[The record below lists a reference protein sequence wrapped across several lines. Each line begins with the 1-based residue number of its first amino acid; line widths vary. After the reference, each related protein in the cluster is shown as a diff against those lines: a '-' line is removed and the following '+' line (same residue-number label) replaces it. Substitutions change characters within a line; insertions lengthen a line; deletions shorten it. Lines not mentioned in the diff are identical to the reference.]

1 MRIAIA
7 NFSHESNTFA
17 AKPTRLEDFEIY
29 RGQAMIDHYA
39 PTFHEIAGY
48 IAGAEEYDFDLHAT
62 LGANATPSGT
72 VTREAYETITGEIL
86 ANLRAANADFD
97 AALAMDPNEP
107 EAWLNKAVGHAKF
120 GRSIDALP
128 LAEKALALN
137 TRRPALAYFVRA
149 MALEDGGNIVGA
161 YRDLRRAR
169 ALEPK
174 WKEPAIEL
182 RRFQVR
188 QAG

>member
-1 MRIAIA
+1 MKISSLALLAVVAIPA
-7 NFSHESNTFA
+7 SASAAIVALGNDLAESCYLA
-17 AKPTRLEDFEIY
+17 AEAR
-29 RGQAMIDHYA
+29 
-39 PTFHEIAGY
+39 
-48 IAGAEEYDFDLHAT
+48 
-62 LGANATPSGT
+62 NATPNNLET
-72 VTREAYETITGEIL
+72 CDRALNEAPLSPRDRVATHVNRGVL
-86 ANLRAANADFD
+86 HLNRADLRAANADFD

-120 GRSIDALP
+120 GKSVEALP
-128 LAEKALALN
+128 MVQKALDLN

-149 MALEDGGNIVGA
+149 MALEDSGNIVGA

-174 WKEPAIEL
+174 WKEPEIEL

-188 QAG
+188 QQG

>member
-1 MRIAIA
+1 MKISPFILLAAVTVPASASAAILA
-7 NFSHESNTFA
+7 LGNGLAESCYEA
-17 AKPTRLEDFEIY
+17 AEARNATAEAMDTCTRALN
-29 RGQAMIDHYA
+29 
-39 PTFHEIAGY
+39 
-48 IAGAEEYDFDLHAT
+48 EEALSPRDRVAT
-62 LGANATPSGT
+62 LVNRG
-72 VTREAYETITGEIL
+72 IL
-86 ANLRAANADFD
+86 HLNRANLRAADADFD
-97 AALAMDPNEP
+97 AALAMDPNEA

-120 GRSIDALP
+120 GRTTDALP
-128 LAEKALALN
+128 LAEKALSLN

-149 MALEDGGNIVGA
+149 MALEDSGNIVGA

>member
-1 MRIAIA
+1 MKISPLALLAVAAFPTSASAVILAVGNRLA
-7 NFSHESNTFA
+7 ESCYLA
-17 AKPTRLEDFEIY
+17 AEAR
-29 RGQAMIDHYA
+29 
-39 PTFHEIAGY
+39 
-48 IAGAEEYDFDLHAT
+48 
-62 LGANATPSGT
+62 NATASSMDICN
-72 VTREAYETITGEIL
+72 RALNEEALSPRDRVATHVNRGVL
-86 ANLRAANADFD
+86 HLNRANLPAANADFD

-120 GRSIDALP
+120 GRSTDALP
-128 LAEKALALN
+128 MVQKALDLN

-149 MALEDGGNIVGA
+149 MALEDSGNIVGA

-174 WKEPAIEL
+174 WKEPEIEL

-188 QAG
+188 QQG